1 MSASAVNRRAGF
13 RLGHDRRVKLSHL
26 SLAFLA
32 ACGATRSSPIDALP
46 GGDGSV
52 ADATVVDTS
61 TVDSLGCGT
70 LAVTFRDFQVAHP
83 DFEGALGD
91 DRGLV
96 QVNLGAGRKPVY
108 APAGTTGTVSGQASF
123 DQWYRDVP
131 GTNQTFQQML
141 PLTESPPGTF
151 TYDNQA
157 LFPLDNVG
165 FGNEGNVHNFHF
177 TSELHT
183 SFVYRG
189 GEVFQFT
196 GDDDLFVFV
205 NGKLAIDLGGVH
217 AAQSLS
223 IDFDAR
229 AAELGIQ
236 TGMTYALDLFHAERH
251 TSESTFRIVTTID
264 CFIIQ

>member
-1 MSASAVNRRAGF
+1 M
-13 RLGHDRRVKLSHL
+13 
-26 SLAFLA
+26 
-32 ACGATRSSPIDALP
+32 
-46 GGDGSV
+46 
-52 ADATVVDTS
+52 
-61 TVDSLGCGT
+61 
-70 LAVTFRDFQVAHP
+70 
-83 DFEGALGD
+83 
-91 DRGLV
+91 
-96 QVNLGAGRKPVY
+96 Y
-108 APAGTTGTVSGQASF
+108 APAGATATVSGQASF

-131 GTNQTFQQML
+131 GTNLTFQQVL
-141 PLTESPPGTF
+141 PLTENPTGTF

-205 NGKLAIDLGGVH
+205 NDKLAIDLGGVH
-217 AAQSLS
+217 GAQSLE

-236 TGMTYALDLFHAERH
+236 IGMTYTLDLFHAERH
-251 TSESTFRIVTTID
+251 TTESTFRIVTTID